1 MKQLALI
8 LSYLVS
14 FLATAQTAEYWV
26 YFKGK
31 PHAEQAI
38 AEGRLAIGEE
48 ALEKRFLRGVP
59 IDAKDVAVFPEFTQ
73 ELRNMGAEVIGTS
86 RWLNAAVVGW
96 TGNSLDL
103 ERLECVRKVEAVGCW
118 GAGPAAYSHSM
129 GSTRLDYGSAAQ
141 QIQLL
146 NGQSLH
152 EDGFTGAGVRIAVLD
167 AGFANAYAMTTF
179 DSMFVDQRL
188 VDSYDF
194 VHGDTNVYDAGGGHG
209 TAVLSCMAALN
220 PDTLIGTAP
229 HAEYALYT
237 TENVFSETRQEE
249 YNWIFGAERADSTG
263 CDIINSS
270 LGYYEMDDP
279 SQSYSFSQMDG
290 GSTVV
295 TRGADAA
302 ASRGLLVVSSAGNEG
317 FSSWQRIIAPCD
329 GDSVFCIGGVTMTG
343 AFALF
348 SSRGPSADGRV
359 KPNVSAVAASVQVAN
374 GSDVPVPANGT
385 SFSSPTIAGLMACAW
400 QKYPTKTNW
409 ELMRAVEFISNR
421 YWAPDSLTGYGFP
434 DFSRIDEL
442 LSAEGAI
449 SERRSLEVFPNPS
462 DGDIRFALD
471 GNEGSASWHLM
482 DLFGRIVQ
490 SGTSENGRLRLSP
503 ELPAGAYILK
513 VAAGE
518 LIGIQRIEIR

>member
-1 MKQLALI
+1 MKQLTLLFACLA
-8 LSYLVS
+8 S

-59 IDAKDVAVFPEFTQ
+59 IDAKDVAVSPEFTQ

-86 RWLNAAVVGW
+86 RWLNAAVVEW

-118 GAGPAAYSHSM
+118 GAGPAVYSHSM
-129 GSTRLDYGSAAQ
+129 GSTSLDYGSAAQ

-179 DSMFVDQRL
+179 DSMYVDQRL

-237 TENVFSETRQEE
+237 TENVFFGNPAGRIQLDLRCRTGRQH
-249 YNWIFGAERADSTG
+249 RLRHHQLLS
-263 CDIINSS
+263 
-270 LGYYEMDDP
+270 
-279 SQSYSFSQMDG
+279 
-290 GSTVV
+290 
-295 TRGADAA
+295 
-302 ASRGLLVVSSAGNEG
+302 GLL
-317 FSSWQRIIAPCD
+317 
-329 GDSVFCIGGVTMTG
+329 
-343 AFALF
+343 
-348 SSRGPSADGRV
+348 
-359 KPNVSAVAASVQVAN
+359 
-374 GSDVPVPANGT
+374 
-385 SFSSPTIAGLMACAW
+385 
-400 QKYPTKTNW
+400 
-409 ELMRAVEFISNR
+409 
-421 YWAPDSLTGYGFP
+421 
-434 DFSRIDEL
+434 
-442 LSAEGAI
+442 
-449 SERRSLEVFPNPS
+449 
-462 DGDIRFALD
+462 
-471 GNEGSASWHLM
+471 
-482 DLFGRIVQ
+482 
-490 SGTSENGRLRLSP
+490 
-503 ELPAGAYILK
+503 
-513 VAAGE
+513 
-518 LIGIQRIEIR
+518 

>member
-1 MKQLALI
+1 MKHFTLLFA
-8 LSYLVS
+8 YLMS

-26 YFKGK
+26 YFRDK

-59 IDAKDVAVFPEFTQ
+59 IDAKDVAVSSNFTR
-73 ELRNMGAEVIGTS
+73 ELRSMGAEVVGTS
-86 RWLNAAVVGW
+86 RWLNAAVVRW

-103 ERLECVRKVEAVGCW
+103 ERLVFVRKVKAVRYW
-118 GAGPAAYSHSM
+118 GAGTAAYSHSM
-129 GSTRLDYGSAAQ
+129 GSTSLDYGSSAQ

-146 NGQSLH
+146 NGQYLH
-152 EDGFTGAGVRIAVLD
+152 EDGYTGAGVRIAVLD

-179 DSMFVDQRL
+179 DSMYMDQRM

-249 YNWIFGAERADSTG
+249 YNWIFGAERADSIG

-329 GDSVFCIGGVTMTG
+329 GDSVFCIGGVSLTG
-343 AFALF
+343 AFAFF

-359 KPNVSAVAASVQVAN
+359 KPNVSAAAASVQVAN

-409 ELMRAVEFISNR
+409 DLMKAVEFISNR
-421 YWAPDSLTGYGFP
+421 YWAPDSLTGFGIP
-434 DFSRIDEL
+434 DFSRIDERL
-442 LSAEGAI
+442 TAEGEVL
-449 SERRSLEVFPNPS
+449 ERRNLEVFPNPS
-462 DGDIRFALD
+462 NGDIRFELD

-482 DLFGRIVQ
+482 DLFGRTMQ
-490 SGTSENGRLRLSP
+490 SGTSENGRSTLSLR
-503 ELPAGAYILK
+503 LPAGTYILK
-513 VAAGE
+513 VVAQAQ
-518 LIGIQRIEIR
+518 IGIQRIEIR